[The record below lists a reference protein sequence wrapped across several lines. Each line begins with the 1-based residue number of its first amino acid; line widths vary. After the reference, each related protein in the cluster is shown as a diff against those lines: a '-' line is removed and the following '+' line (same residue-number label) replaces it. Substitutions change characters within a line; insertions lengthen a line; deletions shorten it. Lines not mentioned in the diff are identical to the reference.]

1 MRHISV
7 MPTVEDKCGSSWQR
21 SPNFFLFVPCCEP
34 EQMRP
39 RLLHLLSPTEQ
50 AGALRQG
57 ETVVNCKGARGKKG
71 NG

>member
-1 MRHISV
+1 MSCQLLKTNVVPPGNDRPI
-7 MPTVEDKCGSSWQR
+7 
-21 SPNFFLFVPCCEP
+21 FFFFFVPCCEP

-71 NG
+71 NW